1 MKWQRGSR
9 EDNFEDI
16 RGQAPRA
23 RARGGSA
30 LKLGGGGAAVAILV
44 ALVAQVLGVDVSG
57 IFGAGGGGSAPSAS
71 GQSGRS
77 QSTPATPSSASGG
90 RVDPSKD
97 PDNDLREFVKFVN
110 NDVQDTFAKVFE
122 REGKTYRFAK
132 LVVFTDEVDTGCGLT
147 SSAVGPFYCP
157 PDEKAYI
164 DFSFYRDLKA
174 RFGAPGDFAQAYV
187 IAHEIGH
194 HLQNVL
200 GIDDKVRAMS
210 RRDRSKENQYSVMQE
225 LQADCF
231 AGVWA
236 HEAKKSGLVE
246 VGDPEEAIN
255 AASQIGDDRLQK
267 RAGVPVNTETWTHGS
282 SAQRVRWFGRGFEQG
297 SLDVCD
303 TFSAQDL

>member
-1 MKWQRGSR
+1 MKWERGSR
-9 EDNFEDI
+9 EDHFEDI

-23 RARGGSA
+23 RSRGGSA

-44 ALVAQVLGVDVSG
+44 ALVSQVLGVDVG
-57 IFGAGGGGSAPSAS
+57 GLFGGGAGGGQAGQAGQMQQGQPAPS
-71 GQSGRS
+71 G
-77 QSTPATPSSASGG
+77 TPVNPAT
-90 RVDPSKD
+90 D
-97 PDNDLREFVKFVN
+97 PDNELREFTKFVN
-110 NDVQDTFAKVFE
+110 NNVQETFDAMFR
-122 REGKTYRFAK
+122 REGKTYRYAK
-132 LVVFTDEVDTGCGLT
+132 LVVFTDVVDSGCGQT

-194 HLQNVL
+194 HLQNIL
-200 GIDDKVRAMS
+200 GIDDKVRSMTRS
-210 RRDRSKENQYSVMQE
+210 DRSRENEFSVMQE

-236 HEAKKSGLVE
+236 HVASKAGLVE
-246 VGDPEEAIN
+246 VGDPEEALN

-267 RAGVPVNTETWTHGS
+267 RAGVQVNKETWTHGS
-282 SAQRVRWFGRGFEQG
+282 ADQRVRWFRRGFDKG
-297 SLDVCD
+297 DLSVCD
-303 TFSAQDL
+303 TFSSSAL